1 MLFILGHEHGAGS
14 AYAGIH
20 NRKEDAVFREIPTA
34 VLEYKLGLPN
44 AMRHN
49 FMRKI
54 NELDLWCMTEEGT
67 FHLANIGVKV
77 TKVCEQN
84 NDRTHFDI
92 LGLKTQKCPEPGKR
106 LTVPRETV

>member
-14 AYAGIH
+14 AYTWIH

-34 VLEYKLGLPN
+34 VLEHKLGLPN

-49 FMRKI
+49 FMGKV

-67 FHLANIGVKV
+67 LHLANIGVKV

-84 NDRTHFDI
+84 NDRRHEEI
-92 LGLKTQKCPEPGKR
+92 LGLKTCPCPEPGKR